1 MSNDL
6 FKNAIALTGGIST
19 GKSTVCNL
27 FKLHG
32 FLTIDADV
40 IAHKLLDE
48 NSSKIASM
56 FGNQYVQDNKVL
68 RKELGKIIFSN
79 EENKLKLEALLH
91 PLIKEEIIKESRIF
105 EEQNKPYFVDIPLF
119 FEKMNYPIS
128 KSLVI
133 YTPKEL
139 QIQRLMK
146 RDNIDENEAKL
157 KISNQ
162 MDIEEKKKLS
172 NMVIDN
178 SKDLKHLQAEVERI
192 IGEIL
197 WRTQNIAQV
206 EMTLLFFI
214 HL

>member
-197 WRTQNIAQV
+197 
-206 EMTLLFFI
+206 
-214 HL
+214 

>member
-40 IAHKLLDE
+40 IAHRLLDE
-48 NSSKIASM
+48 NSNKIAAM
-56 FGNQYVQDNKVL
+56 FGEQYVQNGKVL

-91 PLIKEEIIKESRIF
+91 PLIFQEIEKEAKLF
-105 EEQNKPYFVDIPLF
+105 EEQNKPYIVDIPLF
-119 FEKMNYPIS
+119 FEKMHYPIS
-128 KSLVI
+128 KSIVI
-133 YTPKEL
+133 YTPKDL
-139 QIQRLMK
+139 QIKRLQN
-146 RDNIDENEAKL
+146 RDNISKEEAML

-162 MDIEEKKKLS
+162 MDIEEKQNLGTYI
-172 NMVIDN
+172 IDN
-178 SKDLKHLQAEVERI
+178 SKDLKHLQQEIEVFLE
-192 IGEIL
+192 
-197 WRTQNIAQV
+197 NI
-206 EMTLLFFI
+206 EK
-214 HL
+214 

>member
-32 FLTIDADV
+32 FLTIDADK

-48 NSSKIASM
+48 NPDKIIEM
-56 FGNQYVQDNKVL
+56 FGKQYVENGKVL

-91 PLIKEEIIKESRIF
+91 PLIKEEIIKESKIF

-119 FEKMNYPIS
+119 FEKMHYPIS

-146 RDNIDENEAKL
+146 RDNINENEAKL

-162 MDIEEKKKLS
+162 MDIEEKKKLAD
-172 NMVIDN
+172 MVIDN
-178 SKDLKHLQAEVERI
+178 SKDLKHLQDEVERI
-192 IGEIL
+192 IGEI
-197 WRTQNIAQV
+197 I
-206 EMTLLFFI
+206 
-214 HL
+214 

>member
-32 FLTIDADV
+32 FLTIDADL
-40 IAHKLLDE
+40 IAHRLLDE
-48 NSSKIASM
+48 NSDKIASM
-56 FGNQYVQDNKVL
+56 FGEKYVENGKVI

-91 PLIKEEIIKESRIF
+91 PLIENEIIKESKIF

-119 FEKMNYPIS
+119 FEKMSYPIP

-133 YTPKEL
+133 YTPKDI

-162 MDIEEKKKLS
+162 MDIEEKKKLAD
-172 NMVIDN
+172 MVIDN
-178 SKDLKHLQAEVERI
+178 SQNLKHLQAEVERI
-192 IGEIL
+192 IGEI
-197 WRTQNIAQV
+197 I
-206 EMTLLFFI
+206 
-214 HL
+214 

>member
-32 FLTIDADV
+32 FLTIDADR
-40 IAHKLLDE
+40 IAHKRLDE
-48 NSSKIASM
+48 NSDKIIEM
-56 FGNQYVQDNKVL
+56 FGKQYVENGKVL

-79 EENKLKLEALLH
+79 EKNKLKLEALLH
-91 PLIKEEIIKESRIF
+91 PLIKEEIIKESKIY

-119 FEKMNYPIS
+119 FEKMHYPIP

-139 QIQRLMK
+139 QVQRLMK
-146 RDNIDENEAKL
+146 RDNINEQEAKL

-162 MDIEEKKKLS
+162 MDIEEKKNLAD
-172 NMVIDN
+172 MVIDN
-178 SKDLKHLQAEVERI
+178 SKDLKHLQNEVEKI
-192 IGEIL
+192 IGEI
-197 WRTQNIAQV
+197 I
-206 EMTLLFFI
+206 
-214 HL
+214 

>member
-32 FLTIDADV
+32 FLTIDADK

-48 NSSKIASM
+48 NSDKIIEM
-56 FGNQYVQDNKVL
+56 FGKQYVENGKVL

-79 EENKLKLEALLH
+79 EKNKLKLEALLH
-91 PLIKEEIIKESRIF
+91 PLIKEEIIKESKIY

-119 FEKMNYPIS
+119 FEKMHYPIP

-146 RDNIDENEAKL
+146 RDNINEQEAKL

-162 MDIEEKKKLS
+162 MDIEEKKNLAD
-172 NMVIDN
+172 MVIDN
-178 SKDLKHLQAEVERI
+178 SKDLKHLQNEVEKI
-192 IGEIL
+192 IGEI
-197 WRTQNIAQV
+197 I
-206 EMTLLFFI
+206 
-214 HL
+214 

>member
-1 MSNDL
+1 MNNDL

-32 FLTIDADV
+32 FLIIDADE

-48 NSSKIASM
+48 NSSKVAKM
-56 FGNQYVQDNKVL
+56 FGNQYIDKDGKVI

-91 PLIKEEIIKESRIF
+91 PLIKDEIVKKSRLF
-105 EEQNKPYFVDIPLF
+105 EEQNKPYLIDIPLF
-119 FEKMNYPIS
+119 FEKMHYPIPR
-128 KSLVI
+128 SLVV
-133 YTPKEL
+133 YTPKD
-139 QIQRLMK
+139 IQVKRLMK
-146 RDNIDENEAKL
+146 RDNITKDEALL

-162 MDIEEKKKLS
+162 WDIEKKKSLADI
-172 NMVIDN
+172 VIDN
-178 SKDLKHLQAEVERI
+178 SKDLKNLQKEVERV

-197 WRTQNIAQV
+197 
-206 EMTLLFFI
+206 
-214 HL
+214 

>member
-162 MDIEEKKKLS
+162 MDIEEKRKLA

-192 IGEIL
+192 IGEI
-197 WRTQNIAQV
+197 I
-206 EMTLLFFI
+206 
-214 HL
+214 

>member
-32 FLTIDADV
+32 FLTIDADM

-48 NSSKIASM
+48 NSHKIASM
-56 FGNQYVQDNKVL
+56 FGEQYVENGKVL
-68 RKELGKIIFSN
+68 RKELGKIIFTN

-91 PLIKEEIIKESRIF
+91 PLIKEEIIKESKIF

-119 FEKMNYPIS
+119 FEKMHYPIS
-128 KSLVI
+128 KSITV
-133 YTPKEL
+133 YTPKNL
-139 QIQRLMK
+139 QIERLQK
-146 RDNIDENEAKL
+146 RDNISKEEALL

-162 MDIEEKKKLS
+162 MDIEKKKELS
-172 NMVIDN
+172 TYIIDN
-178 SKDLKHLQAEVERI
+178 SQNLKHLQEEVEKL

-197 WRTQNIAQV
+197 
-206 EMTLLFFI
+206 
-214 HL
+214 

>member
-32 FLTIDADV
+32 FLTIDADL
-40 IAHKLLDE
+40 IAHRLLDE
-48 NSSKIASM
+48 NSDKIASM
-56 FGNQYVQDNKVL
+56 FGEKYVENGKVI

-91 PLIKEEIIKESRIF
+91 PLIENEIIKESKIF

-119 FEKMNYPIS
+119 FEKMHYPIS

-139 QIQRLMK
+139 QIQRLMR

-162 MDIEEKKKLS
+162 MDIEEKKKLAD
-172 NMVIDN
+172 MVIDN
-178 SKDLKHLQAEVERI
+178 SQNLKHLQAEVERI
-192 IGEIL
+192 IGEI
-197 WRTQNIAQV
+197 I
-206 EMTLLFFI
+206 
-214 HL
+214 

>member
-32 FLTIDADV
+32 FLTIDADL
-40 IAHKLLDE
+40 IAHRLLDE
-48 NSSKIASM
+48 NSDKIASM
-56 FGNQYVQDNKVL
+56 FGEKYVENGKVI

-91 PLIKEEIIKESRIF
+91 PLIENEIIKESKIF

-119 FEKMNYPIS
+119 FEKMHYPIS

-146 RDNIDENEAKL
+146 RDNINENEAKL

-162 MDIEEKKKLS
+162 MDIEEKKKLAD
-172 NMVIDN
+172 MVIDN
-178 SKDLKHLQAEVERI
+178 SKDLKHLQNEVERI
-192 IGEIL
+192 IGEI
-197 WRTQNIAQV
+197 I
-206 EMTLLFFI
+206 
-214 HL
+214 

>member
-119 FEKMNYPIS
+119 FEKMHYPIP

-133 YTPKEL
+133 YTPKDI

-162 MDIEEKKKLS
+162 MDIEEKKKLAD
-172 NMVIDN
+172 MVIDN
-178 SKDLKHLQAEVERI
+178 SQNLKHLQAEVERI
-192 IGEIL
+192 IGEI
-197 WRTQNIAQV
+197 I
-206 EMTLLFFI
+206 
-214 HL
+214 

>member
-27 FKLHG
+27 LKLHG
-32 FLTIDADV
+32 FLTIDADK

-48 NSSKIASM
+48 NSSKIEEM
-56 FGNQYVQDNKVL
+56 FGKEYVENGKVL

-91 PLIKEEIIKESRIF
+91 PLIKEEIIKESKIY

-119 FEKMNYPIS
+119 FEKMHYPIS

-146 RDNIDENEAKL
+146 RDNINEKEAKL

-162 MDIEEKKKLS
+162 MDIEEKRKLA
-172 NMVIDN
+172 NIVIDN
-178 SKDLKHLQAEVERI
+178 SKDLKHLQNEVERV
-192 IGEIL
+192 IGEI
-197 WRTQNIAQV
+197 I
-206 EMTLLFFI
+206 
-214 HL
+214 

>member
-1 MSNDL
+1 MDTMSNDL

-32 FLTIDADV
+32 FLTIDADK

-48 NSSKIASM
+48 NSHKIATM
-56 FGNQYVQDNKVL
+56 FGEQYVENGKVL

-91 PLIKEEIIKESRIF
+91 PLIKEEIIKESKVF

-119 FEKMNYPIS
+119 FEKMHYPIP

-133 YTPKEL
+133 YTPKDL
-139 QIQRLMK
+139 QIDRLMK
-146 RDNIDENEAKL
+146 RDKIDEAEARL

-162 MDIEEKKKLS
+162 MDIEEKRKLAD
-172 NMVIDN
+172 MVIDN
-178 SKDLKHLQAEVERI
+178 SKDLKHLQNEVERI
-192 IGEIL
+192 IGEI
-197 WRTQNIAQV
+197 I
-206 EMTLLFFI
+206 
-214 HL
+214 

>member
-40 IAHKLLDE
+40 IAHRLLDE
-48 NSSKIASM
+48 NSNKIAAM
-56 FGNQYVQDNKVL
+56 FGEQYVQNGKVL

-91 PLIKEEIIKESRIF
+91 PLIKEEIIKESKIF

-119 FEKMNYPIS
+119 FEKMHYPIS

-133 YTPKEL
+133 YTPKNL
-139 QIQRLMK
+139 QIERLMK
-146 RDNIDENEAKL
+146 RDNISEEEAKL

-162 MDIEEKKKLS
+162 MDIEEKRKLA

-178 SKDLKHLQAEVERI
+178 SQNLKHLQNEVERI
-192 IGEIL
+192 IGEI
-197 WRTQNIAQV
+197 I
-206 EMTLLFFI
+206 
-214 HL
+214 

>member
-40 IAHKLLDE
+40 IAHRLLDE
-48 NSSKIASM
+48 NSNKIAAM
-56 FGNQYVQDNKVL
+56 FGEQYVQNGKVL

-91 PLIKEEIIKESRIF
+91 PLIKEQIIKESKIF

-119 FEKMNYPIS
+119 FEKMSYPIP

-146 RDNIDENEAKL
+146 RDNIDESEAKL

-162 MDIEEKKKLS
+162 MDIEEKRKLAD
-172 NMVIDN
+172 MVIDN
-178 SKDLKHLQAEVERI
+178 SQNLKHLQNEVERI
-192 IGEIL
+192 IGEII
-197 WRTQNIAQV
+197 WHIQNIAQV
-206 EMTLLFFI
+206 EMTL
-214 HL
+214 

>member
-206 EMTLLFFI
+206 EMILLFFI

>member
-40 IAHKLLDE
+40 IAHRLLDE
-48 NSSKIASM
+48 NSNKIASM
-56 FGNQYVQDNKVL
+56 FGEQYVQNGKVL

-91 PLIKEEIIKESRIF
+91 PLIKEEIIKESKIF

-119 FEKMNYPIS
+119 FEKMSYPIP

-162 MDIEEKKKLS
+162 MDIEEKRKLAD
-172 NMVIDN
+172 MVIDN
-178 SKDLKHLQAEVERI
+178 SQNLKHLQNEVERI
-192 IGEIL
+192 IGEII
-197 WRTQNIAQV
+197 WHIQNIVQV
-206 EMTLLFFI
+206 EMTL
-214 HL
+214 